1 LQPSAV
7 LACLVLIGG
16 GQLSGTADSR
26 PAAHPLAIQTVQACC
41 RLSKGQAGP
50 AAGQPA
56 ASVKWPAAR
65 AASGRTAGGSS
76 SSCTP
81 ARAAGRQ
88 RCPADTRSPRAARV
102 QAGAAELLPWAP
114 GAQRRRWRAP
124 AQLAAAAA
132 SARMPP
138 QAVSALRH
146 ERHRR
151 ARVPPRGEA
160 AACPAAG
167 TRLRMQEE
175 SLASLLACAYIE
187 MKHSF
192 LHAVVQW
199 PFDNAELR

>member
-132 SARMPP
+132 SAR
-138 QAVSALRH
+138 
-146 ERHRR
+146 
-151 ARVPPRGEA
+151 VPPRGEA